1 MRTALATG
9 RVDAWVTDKFV
20 ALAAVKSNPQA
31 NLKLGDPLFVER
43 IAAAVGKGNTALAA
57 AYDKA
62 LAEALADGS
71 YAAVSN
77 RYFGE
82 DVSCK

>member
-1 MRTALATG
+1 
-9 RVDAWVTDKFV
+9 
-20 ALAAVKSNPQA
+20 
-31 NLKLGDPLFVER
+31 
-43 IAAAVGKGNTALAA
+43 LAA